1 MNKQVKQESNMNS
14 ADFIDPI
21 VKSVDET
28 LSEFELHALLDKT
41 TPRSAGYK
49 KLSRL
54 YAVSAVLQNEFPSQV
69 STAFSSSV
77 MSAIENDQVQMQSK
91 PWLHY
96 AKQVASVSV
105 AASVAVVSL
114 LLYQGAIDQGGDS
127 ITQESNI
134 ALENNQMQRK
144 NISLAPSFPVD
155 FSALDTSDNLH
166 QPISSSRAEQ
176 EYLIVIPIDKRHKQ

>member
-1 MNKQVKQESNMNS
+1 M
-14 ADFIDPI
+14 
-21 VKSVDET
+21 
-28 LSEFELHALLDKT
+28 
-41 TPRSAGYK
+41 YK
-49 KLSRL
+49 RQ
-54 YAVSAVLQNEFPSQV
+54 LQNEFRSKV

-105 AASVAVVSL
+105 ADSVAVVSL

-134 ALENNQMQRK
+134 ALENSQMQRK

-155 FSALDTSDNLH
+155 FSASDTSDNLH
-166 QPISSSRAEQ
+166 QPISSSRA
-176 EYLIVIPIDKRHKQ
+176 